1 MRLAVLMLATLA
13 ISAAALPAM
22 AACPYKDQ
30 VAQSDP
36 HAGQG
41 DKARLPVQQSRS

>member
-1 MRLAVLMLATLA
+1 MRLVVLMLATLA

-22 AACPYKDQ
+22 AACPYKEQ

-36 HAGQG
+36 HAGQ
-41 DKARLPVQQSRS
+41 DAKTKLPVQQSRG